1 MKKNTITLIMAVVL
15 TLITGAIA
23 YYTVQSNKSKAD
35 KSSIQPK
42 IVKPVSSLDTK
53 EITDTTTAKHTIVIE
68 NVDDPRQL
76 QEILTLLESYSAEH
90 EIKDLNITTN
100 KDKILK

>member
-1 MKKNTITLIMAVVL
+1 MAVVL
-15 TLITGAIA
+15 TLVTGAVA
-23 YYTVQSNKSKAD
+23 YYVIQNNNQ
-35 KSSIQPK
+35 KSSK
-42 IVKPVSSLDTK
+42 TTSKLKTKKVSKSVNK
-53 EITDTTTAKHTIVIE
+53 NEISDTTTAKHTIVIE